1 MKTDKVYYLNPV
13 IVSLCIP
20 LKELQN
26 QVHPQDQKHK
36 IIHSDVSGINLSGS
50 SMNCLDPGKQLSWKE
65 DVFMWIEL
73 GYKQMIKQN
82 TVLWLRWKRGSPKGQ
97 GFSPGPLQ
105 FKC

>member
-1 MKTDKVYYLNPV
+1 MKTDKAYYLNPV
-13 IVSLCIP
+13 IVSLCNP

-26 QVHPQDQKHK
+26 QVQQDQKHK

-50 SMNCLDPGKQLSWKE
+50 STNCLDPGKQLSWKE

-73 GYKQMIKQN
+73 GYKQMIKH
-82 TVLWLRWKRGSPKGQ
+82 RWKRGSPKGQ